1 MFMPTKKPQILLTVD
16 EDLLKRIEKFKEN
29 KKFFSRSEAVR
40 QLIEAG
46 LKTTEKKKWG
56 SQEKTATVN
65 AVYLSFPSIAGHS
78 SSSPSS
84 LRNCAISALIAAR
97 SDSISA

>member
-1 MFMPTKKPQILLTVD
+1 MPKKTLTTSLDNDLQKEIKKLAIDLERPLNDLL
-16 EDLLKRIEKFKEN
+16 EESIKDLLKKYSSK
-29 KKFFSRSEAVR
+29 
-40 QLIEAG
+40 
-46 LKTTEKKKWG
+46 KKKWG

-78 SSSPSS
+78 SSPPSS